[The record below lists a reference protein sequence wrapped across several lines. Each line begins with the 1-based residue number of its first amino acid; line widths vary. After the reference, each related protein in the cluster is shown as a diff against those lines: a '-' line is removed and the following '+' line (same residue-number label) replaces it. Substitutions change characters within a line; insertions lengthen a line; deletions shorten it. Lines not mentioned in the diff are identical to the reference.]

1 MEEPMTNQNKI
12 LEEKVR
18 RQLKEPSENA
28 VAWNMKHYICDVMLQ
43 AENGKQEARSGGERE
58 DLQEA
63 KEDQEAAEKETEKE
77 KTVSFDKKG

>member
-28 VAWNMKHYICDVMLQ
+28 VAWNMKHYISDVMLQ
-43 AENGKQEARSGGERE
+43 AENDKQEAGSGMERE
-58 DLQEA
+58 ALQE
-63 KEDQEAAEKETEKE
+63 EQEIEN
-77 KTVSFDKKG
+77 SRKG